1 MASLLI
7 VPAAGVGRR
16 LGRDEP
22 KALVPLL
29 GRPLLSWTLEA
40 LSPIPFAR
48 IVVAA
53 PRERRSEIEKLV
65 RGRAEVIGGGE
76 TRSASV
82 RRAFEAL
89 GAAPRDLVCVHD
101 AARPLVTAEEA
112 ARVLAAA
119 EEDGAAIAAVPAVDT
134 IKEVEGGF
142 VRATLDRRR
151 LHWAATPQAFR
162 ADLLG
167 RALASGRDAT
177 DEASLCEEIGVP
189 VAVVEVSRLS
199 FKITT
204 PEDLELAEAILRSRD
219 ARHGTRSAARS

>member
-1 MASLLI
+1 MAFLLI
-7 VPAAGVGRR
+7 VPAAGAGLR
-16 LGRDEP
+16 LNREEP

-48 IVVAA
+48 VVVAA
-53 PRERRSEIEKLV
+53 PPERRSDFEKLV
-65 RGRAEVIGGGE
+65 RGRAEVVGGGE
-76 TRSASV
+76 TRSESV
-82 RRAFEAL
+82 RRAFEAA
-89 GAAPRDLVCVHD
+89 GAGPRDFVCVHD

-112 ARVLAAA
+112 ARVIAAA
-119 EEDGAAIAAVPAVDT
+119 EEAGAAIAAVPAADT
-134 IKEVEGGF
+134 VKEIEAGF
-142 VRATLDRRR
+142 VLGTLDRRR
-151 LHWAATPQAFR
+151 LHGAATPQAFR

-177 DEASLCEEIGVP
+177 DEAALCEQIGIP

-204 PEDLELAEAILRSRD
+204 PEDLEMAEAILSR
-219 ARHGTRSAARS
+219 RGTKRT